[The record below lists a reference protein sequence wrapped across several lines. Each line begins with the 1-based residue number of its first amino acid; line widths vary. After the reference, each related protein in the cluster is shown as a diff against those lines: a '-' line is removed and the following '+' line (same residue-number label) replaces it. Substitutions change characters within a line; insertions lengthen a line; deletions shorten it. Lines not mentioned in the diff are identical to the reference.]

1 MATDIRTNRVIYL
14 EKKLS
19 RIKKFIDVLKNVE
32 CNTCKKPIDRYKQY
46 EFILYNSENNK
57 SIIKR
62 FYKEYLIVKKYE
74 IYVDNK
80 NINSI
85 LLISDP
91 SNTQF
96 HIYQR
101 NYFLLLHLIA
111 FQNISKDLIAW
122 YSGLFR
128 KLYLE
133 NPSQV
138 LNIITKFNSKDFRY
152 ISNPYIKLKSDD
164 DIKKHLSK
172 IFDFENGKLTKNILD
187 IVSKNDLVLTE
198 IDNVIIKQFKWPIDK
213 ITIKKQN
220 VDLFNLDSSIN
231 KEDLPDPH
239 FIFEFFNTF
248 YQEQKSSAIECN
260 SCFAKKELKK
270 AEKVA
275 IKPVDNS

>member
-1 MATDIRTNRVIYL
+1 MIYL

-19 RIKKFIDVLKNVE
+19 RIKKFIDILKNTE
-32 CNTCKKPIDRYKQY
+32 CDVCKKPIDRYKQY
-46 EFILYNSENNK
+46 EFILYNSENSK
-57 SIIKR
+57 SIIKH
-62 FYKEYLIVKKYE
+62 FYTEYLIVKKYE
-74 IYVDNK
+74 IYVDDK

-101 NYFLLLHLIA
+101 NYFLLSHLIA
-111 FQNISKDLIAW
+111 SQNISKNLIVW
-122 YSGLFR
+122 YSKLFR
-128 KLYLE
+128 ELYLE

-152 ISNPYIKLKSDD
+152 VSNPYLKLKSDD
-164 DIKKHLSK
+164 DIRKHLST
-172 IFDFENGKLTKNILD
+172 IFDFENGKLTKNTVDTIL
-187 IVSKNDLVLTE
+187 KKDLVLTE
-198 IDNVIIKQFKWPIDK
+198 IDNIIIKQFKWSIND
-213 ITIKKQN
+213 ITIKEQN
-220 VDLFNLDSSIN
+220 VDLFNLDSNIN

-239 FIFEFFNTF
+239 VVFEFFNIF
-248 YQEQKSSAIECN
+248 YQEQKPSAIECN
-260 SCFAKKELKK
+260 FCFAKKELKK

>member
-1 MATDIRTNRVIYL
+1 VIYL

-122 YSGLFR
+122 YSRLFR

>member
-1 MATDIRTNRVIYL
+1 MIYL

-111 FQNISKDLIAW
+111 FQNISKELIAW

-239 FIFEFFNTF
+239 FIFEFFNAF